1 MRRSIPSRAD
11 RKRATSCPRT
21 LLPAMS
27 SRGENVPIP
36 PLPGE
41 TVTIPP
47 PIPLLAGSPT
57 SYSHSPE
64 LSYSPAVTIT
74 ASV

>member
-1 MRRSIPSRAD
+1 MSRSIPSRAE
-11 RKRATSCPRT
+11 RKRATRWPLT
-21 LLPAMS
+21 LLPAAS
-27 SRGENVPIP
+27 SGGANVPIP

-47 PIPLLAGSPT
+47 PMPLLAGSPT
-57 SYSHSPE
+57 SYSHSPDV
-64 LSYSPAVTIT
+64 SYSPAVSIT